1 MLTEPM
7 SSRISKLSIVLA
19 VLATAPLASLAEQRL
34 VRDTSAP
41 VNIQADHMKYEL
53 QSGISE
59 YTGNVRVSQSDI
71 ELTGDKVIAIQQDK
85 VVKNIKVSGSPA
97 TYRQKSEDGNYIQAQ
112 SRQMEYKAA
121 QNRLVLTDK
130 AKLEQAGSI
139 MESDQIIYDTVKQV
153 VIAGDEKANKRV
165 NITIKPDKIKKQ

>member
-1 MLTEPM
+1 M
-7 SSRISKLSIVLA
+7 SSRINKLSIVLA

-97 TYRQKSEDGNYIQAQ
+97 TYRQKSADGNYIQAQ

-121 QNRLVLTDK
+121 QNRLVLTDR

>member
-1 MLTEPM
+1 M
-7 SSRISKLSIVLA
+7 SSRINKLSIVLA

-97 TYRQKSEDGNYIQAQ
+97 TYRQRSEDGNYIQAQ
-112 SRQMEYKAA
+112 SRQMEYKAD

-165 NITIKPDKIKKQ
+165 NITIKPDKIKK

>member
-7 SSRISKLSIVLA
+7 SSRINKLSIVLA

-112 SRQMEYKAA
+112 SRQMEYKAD

-165 NITIKPDKIKKQ
+165 NITIKPDKIKK

>member
-1 MLTEPM
+1 M
-7 SSRISKLSIVLA
+7 SSRINKLSIVLA

-112 SRQMEYKAA
+112 SRQMEYKAD

-165 NITIKPDKIKKQ
+165 NITIKPDKIKK

>member
-7 SSRISKLSIVLA
+7 SSRINKLSIVLA

-165 NITIKPDKIKKQ
+165 NITIKPDKIKK

>member
-1 MLTEPM
+1 M
-7 SSRISKLSIVLA
+7 SSRINKLSIVLA

-165 NITIKPDKIKKQ
+165 NITIKPDKIKK

>member
-1 MLTEPM
+1 M